1 VSSFLV
7 LGLVQLFVLSHQDKG
22 REQVYRE
29 KKCSVMALQEDNAEI
44 ASNVHGAKGHT
55 SSKIGIPVPLGF
67 TVCEFNL

>member
-1 VSSFLV
+1 
-7 LGLVQLFVLSHQDKG
+7 
-22 REQVYRE
+22 
-29 KKCSVMALQEDNAEI
+29 MALQEDNAEI